1 MSTFEPGQY
10 VRLRSGGKRMLV
22 KPALDTSQLPNTEL
36 VLCEYEEKK
45 RRVQGFYIAANL
57 TLVNAAPNAQNA
69 EREASLR
76 SKIARG

>member
-22 KPALDTSQLPNTEL
+22 KPSLEVAQLPHSTL

-45 RRVQGFYIAANL
+45 RTVQGFYIASNLKLAN
-57 TLVNAAPNAQNA
+57 APQP
-69 EREASLR
+69 
-76 SKIARG
+76 